1 MKQVRPKNKFT
12 QSHLYVESK
21 EHKNQL
27 IEQVG
32 WREVCEMCKGGQ
44 KVQTSSYKI
53 SKSWGYNIC
62 HVDCS

>member
-1 MKQVRPKNKFT
+1 M
-12 QSHLYVESK
+12 ESK
-21 EHKNQL
+21 EHKNKL

-32 WREVCEMCKGGQ
+32 WREVCEMCEGGQ
-44 KVQTSSYKI
+44 KVQISSYKI